1 VSEEKIEML
10 FIHPDKRGQGIGS
23 LLNEFAVKQL
33 HTCKVDLNEQ
43 NEQALGFYKKLGY
56 RVVGRTEVD
65 SLGKPFPILQM
76 EYVK

>member
-1 VSEEKIEML
+1 
-10 FIHPDKRGQGIGS
+10 

-33 HTCKVDLNEQ
+33 HTCKVDVNEQ

-65 SLGKPFPILQM
+65 SLGKPSDTTNGIREINYADYFFFSSPMLRILGL
-76 EYVK
+76 VRD